1 MRTSTGRQ
9 MATLI
14 AAIGAVSGAWAAEP
28 LTLDSHV
35 DIPRTYM
42 QEARF
47 DAGTDTELRVDLGK
61 MERGGLD
68 AAFFI
73 IYVEQGPLTPEGYE
87 SAKATAEGRYAG
99 IEALLARYPD
109 RIRFAGTP
117 AEARQNHADGVL
129 SAMIGIENGYS
140 LGRSLDAVDTA
151 WERGVRYLGLTHV
164 GHNALCTSSSPHDA
178 TGEAPAGAG
187 LSGFGR
193 SVVLR
198 ANQLGMMVDVSHA
211 SDQCVRDV
219 VKWSSAP
226 VIASHS
232 SAHELVQHPRNIN
245 DTLLQAI
252 AGTGGVVQVV
262 AYTHFLRADPGR
274 EAAEQAL
281 KDQVARTAGDSEFD
295 YRLHE
300 DLPAFQEGLVRI
312 EAQFPPASI
321 DDYMDHV
328 EHIVRVAGVD
338 HVGLA
343 SDFDGGGGIVGWE
356 DASET
361 ANVTAAL
368 RERGF
373 SDPDI
378 EKLWSGNFLRVWDEV
393 LARAGRAGE

>member
-1 MRTSTGRQ
+1 MTRTLS
-9 MATLI
+9 
-14 AAIGAVSGAWAAEP
+14 AALALALPLAGWAAEP

-42 QEARF
+42 QEERF
-47 DAGTDTELRVDLGK
+47 DAGTDTELKVDLGK
-61 MERGGLD
+61 MEQGGLD

-87 SAKATAEGRYAG
+87 AAMATAEGRYAG

-117 AEARQNHADGVL
+117 AQVRQNHADGVL

-140 LGRSLDAVDTA
+140 LGRSLDAVDRA

-187 LSGFGR
+187 LTGFGR

-198 ANQLGMMVDVSHA
+198 SNQLGMMVDVSHA

-219 VKWSSAP
+219 VEWSRAP

-232 SAHELVQHPRNIN
+232 AAHELVQHPRNLN
-245 DTLLQAI
+245 DDLLRAI
-252 AGTGGVVQVV
+252 ADGGGVVQVV
-262 AYTHFLRADPGR
+262 AYTHFLRANPGR
-274 EAAEQAL
+274 EAAEEAL
-281 KDQVARTAGDSEFD
+281 KQEVARQAGDAEFD
-295 YRLHE
+295 WRLHE
-300 DLPAFQEGLVRI
+300 DLPAFQEGMARI
-312 EAQFPPASI
+312 EVEHPPANM

-328 EHIVRVAGVD
+328 EHVVRVAGID

-343 SDFDGGGGIVGWE
+343 SDFDGGGGILGWE
-356 DASET
+356 DASQT
-361 ANVTAAL
+361 RNVTAAL
-368 RERGF
+368 RARGF
-373 SDPDI
+373 SGAEV
-378 EKLWSGNFLRVWDEV
+378 EKLWSGNFLRVWDTI
-393 LARAGRAGE
+393 LAHAAGAGE

>member
-1 MRTSTGRQ
+1 MTRTL
-9 MATLI
+9 AI
-14 AAIGAVSGAWAAEP
+14 ALALALPVAGWAAEP

-42 QEARF
+42 QEARY

-73 IYVEQGPLTPEGYE
+73 IYVEQGPLTPEGYAE
-87 SAKATAEGRYAG
+87 AIATAEGRYAG
-99 IEALLARYPD
+99 IEALLARYPE
-109 RIRFAGTP
+109 RIRFAGSP
-117 AEARQNHADGVL
+117 AEVRRNHADGVL

-140 LGRSLDAVDTA
+140 LGRSLDAVDRA

-164 GHNALCTSSSPHDA
+164 GHNALCTSSSPHEA
-178 TGEAPAGAG
+178 TGEAPPGAG
-187 LSGFGR
+187 LTGFGR

-198 ANQLGMMVDVSHA
+198 ANQLGMMVDISHA

-219 VKWSSAP
+219 VEWSRAP

-232 SAHELVQHPRNIN
+232 SAHALVPHPRNLN
-245 DTLLQAI
+245 DELLRAV
-252 AGTGGVVQVV
+252 AATGGVVQVV
-262 AYTHFLRADPGR
+262 AYTHFLRANPGR
-274 EAAEQAL
+274 EAAEEAL
-281 KDQVARTAGDSEFD
+281 KQEVARLAGDPEFD

-300 DLPAFQEGLVRI
+300 DHPAFQEGLARI
-312 EAQFPPASI
+312 EVEHPPADM

-328 EHIVRVAGVD
+328 EHVVRVAGID

-343 SDFDGGGGIVGWE
+343 SDFDGGGGIIGWE
-356 DASET
+356 DASQT
-361 ANVTAAL
+361 PNVTAAL

-373 SDPDI
+373 TDAQI

-393 LARAGRAGE
+393 LARAGGVTR